1 MNSDE
6 LTKSIIH
13 QNQNSFSNQDD
24 IDNNNSR
31 RLRII
36 HFNDVYNIES
46 DINEPKGGAARF
58 GTLIK
63 TLKAQEPS
71 LVLFSGDAFAP
82 STRNLAISVLEFNL
96 VYLKPCS
103 LKLAALLKESI
114 WYQC

>member
-1 MNSDE
+1 MLNSNE

-13 QNQNSFSNQDD
+13 QNLNILSNQDD
-24 IDNNNSR
+24 INNNNSK

-46 DINEPKGGAARF
+46 DTKEPKGGAARF
-58 GTLIK
+58 ASLVK

-82 STRNLAISVLEFNL
+82 STRNLALF
-96 VYLKPCS
+96 
-103 LKLAALLKESI
+103 
-114 WYQC
+114 

>member
-1 MNSDE
+1 MLNSDE

-13 QNQNSFSNQDD
+13 QNQNSYSNQDD

-46 DINEPKGGAARF
+46 DTNEPKGGAARF

-82 STRNLAISVLEFNL
+82 STRNLAISVLEFEL
-96 VYLKPCS
+96 FYLKPCS

-114 WYQC
+114 